1 MKTLAPQITWL
12 KEAAKN
18 TLAVLQG
25 ILLIILALVLLAIA
39 VPGSVIWYF
48 ATIWS
53 KKEKARDIMRKSGN
67 FFYLIALEL
76 DYLGNVACGGF
87 LNWLFL
93 KAKSPFP
100 FGIPGQSVSEILG
113 FNFKLDNLTE
123 WGLNLRY
130 DLNRID
136 PDHCEKAMA
145 SAIDDA
151 KQLLETYR
159 KFQSRIDTIERTK
172 EFIAQY

>member
-1 MKTLAPQITWL
+1 MKQIRPLFAWL
-12 KEAAKN
+12 KEAVQN

-53 KKEKARDIMRKSGN
+53 KKEKARDIMRKSAD
-67 FFYLIALEL
+67 FFYLVALEL

-87 LNWLFL
+87 LSWLFL
-93 KAKSPFP
+93 QSKSPFP
-100 FGIPGQSVSEILG
+100 FGVPGQSVSEILG

-123 WGLNLRY
+123 WGLNLRH
-130 DLNRID
+130 DLNTID

-145 SAIDDA
+145 TAIDDA

-159 KFQSRIDTIERTK
+159 KVQSRIDTIERTK
-172 EFIAQY
+172 EFLARY